1 MKGLSR
7 LLAPW
12 NVLLLG
18 SEALVIVSVM
28 WAAVLWQHAVLGGPL
43 DGAAVFVLLVAALCQ
58 LSLYSNDWY
67 MQVRSRPTRESFL
80 KIVRSIAV
88 PAAVV
93 VAFIVLSSQ
102 YWVGGGIILA
112 LGVLPFALISWRT
125 AYMNLLR
132 SRTFGKEILLM
143 GDGRLAKDL
152 VTALGAEPDI
162 AYTMS
167 ARAPGPSMP
176 GHPNGLNGP
185 PLLKSMRRS
194 GIDHVVIAF
203 DDSRGKLPVDDLLQC
218 KFSGIKIEDGLS
230 FYEHLTG
237 KVHLDA
243 LKPSWLI
250 FSDGFRRP
258 RAVVI
263 LKRLMD
269 VVGSLV
275 GLAAAS
281 PLAAVLAALI
291 KLDSPGPILYRQERV
306 GKGGRSFM
314 LIKFR
319 SMRENAEA
327 DTGPVWATDDD
338 RRVTRVGKWLRK
350 FRLDELPQMINVLR
364 GEMSFVGPR
373 PERPWFVDHLKQSIP
388 YYNLRHAVKPG
399 ITGWAQVRYRYGS
412 SVQETFEK
420 LQYDFFYIKNMS
432 PILDLTIL
440 VETVKTVM
448 AGRGW
453 R

>member
-152 VTALGAEPDI
+152 VAALGAEPDI
-162 AYTMS
+162 AYTVS
-167 ARAPGPSMP
+167 AGVPGSSPS
-176 GHPNGLNGP
+176 GRPNGLNGQ

-263 LKRLMD
+263 LKRVMD

-275 GLAAAS
+275 GLVAAV

-291 KLDSPGPILYRQERV
+291 KLDSPGPVLYRQERV

-327 DTGPVWATDDD
+327 ETGPVWATDDD

-350 FRLDELPQMINVLR
+350 FRLDELPQMMNVLR

-432 PILDLTIL
+432 AVLDLTIL

>member
-1 MKGLSR
+1 MSR

-43 DGAAVFVLLVAALCQ
+43 DGAAVFVVLVAALCQ

-67 MQVRSRPTRESFL
+67 MQIRSRPTRESFL

-152 VTALGAEPDI
+152 VAALGAEPDI
-162 AYTMS
+162 AYTVS
-167 ARAPGPSMP
+167 AGVPGSSAS
-176 GHPNGLNGP
+176 GRPNGLNGQ

-258 RAVVI
+258 RAIVV
-263 LKRLMD
+263 LKRVMD
-269 VVGSLV
+269 TLGALV
-275 GLAAAS
+275 GLVAAA
-281 PLAAVLAALI
+281 PLAAVLAVLI

-327 DTGPVWATDDD
+327 ETGPVWATDDD

-350 FRLDELPQMINVLR
+350 FRLDELPQMMNVLR

-420 LQYDFFYIKNMS
+420 LQYDFYYIKNMS
-432 PILDLTIL
+432 AVLDLTIL